1 MVRVSTKRY
10 GQFCGLARA
19 LDLVGDRWSLL
30 IVRELLVGPARY
42 RDLRAGLPGIATNLL
57 ARRLRELEGN
67 GILERRLSPDA
78 VVYALTDFG
87 HGLREPVEALIRW
100 STPLMA
106 AGRGDDTFHTP
117 WLLVALRALL
127 RHTAAGRQACVQ
139 IEVDGEVLTIHAGT
153 GGISVTLGSSPEAQA
168 HLESEASTVLGLAAG
183 SVRVA
188 DAIRT
193 ARHFEGAPEALE
205 TIFGRA

>member
-1 MVRVSTKRY
+1 MIRVSTKRY

-42 RDLRAGLPGIATNLL
+42 SDLRAGLPGIATNLL
-57 ARRLRELEGN
+57 ARRLRELEGH
-67 GILERRLSPDA
+67 GVLERRLSPDA

-87 HGLREPVEALIRW
+87 HGLREPVEALVRW

-106 AGRGDDTFHTP
+106 AGRGDDAFHAS

-127 RHTAAGRQACVQ
+127 RRPASGGPACVE
-139 IEVDGEVLTIHAGT
+139 IEVDGEVITIHAAT
-153 GGISVTLGSSPEAQA
+153 DELSVTLGPSAAAQA
-168 HLESEASTVLGLAAG
+168 RLASDAATVLGLAAG
-183 SVRVA
+183 HVRVA